1 MFSRRY
7 PLHIEFSDVPPCD
20 TLSVTAPLRLK
31 VFLRFLASGA
41 RECRRA
47 WCMAWVGVLLGC
59 PGFVSGVQAGDK
71 LVLTTGVLAPYTT
84 PDRKGFLDQI
94 IPAVFREAG
103 LDAELQVFP
112 TSTARTLL
120 NANAGVDD
128 GEAMRIA
135 GLEKQYPNLVR
146 VSETLIV
153 NDFVAYATHLQL
165 ATANWQSLEPY
176 VVSYII
182 GWKIFEKNVANAR
195 EVTLVRDADQL
206 FGLLASGRADLALYE
221 RWQGLARVHALG
233 LKARALEPPLAK
245 SDMFIYLHKKHE
257 ALVPRVAQALIRLK
271 ANGTYQR
278 IFDATLTSMAP

>member
-1 MFSRRY
+1 MRV
-7 PLHIEFSDVPPCD
+7 LVN
-20 TLSVTAPLRLK
+20 SVSKGLG
-31 VFLRFLASGA
+31 VW
-41 RECRRA
+41 RRA
-47 WCMAWVGVLLGC
+47 SPAVLLGC
-59 PGFVSGVQAGDK
+59 MAFASGVQAGDR

-94 IPAVFREAG
+94 IPAIFREAG

-135 GLEKQYPNLVR
+135 GLEKQYPNLIR
-146 VSETLIV
+146 VPETLIV

-165 ATANWQSLEPY
+165 ATPNWQSIEPY
-176 VVSYII
+176 VLSYII

-195 EVTLVRDADQL
+195 EVTPVRDADQL
-206 FGLLASGRADLALYE
+206 FGLLANGRADLALYE
-221 RWQGLARVHALG
+221 RWQGLARVQALG
-233 LKARALEPPLAK
+233 LKAHALEPPLART
-245 SDMFIYLHKKHE
+245 DMFMYLHKKHE
-257 ALVPRVAQALIRLK
+257 ALVPRVAQALVRLK

-278 IFDATLTSMAP
+278 IFDATLTSKTP